1 MKKLTHNEA
10 RKMVQPFLDGKLSD
24 PDKRAFLAHIRQ
36 CKSCYDELETYFIVD
51 RALRYLDDN
60 VDETYDIQQLL
71 KDQLDREEHELRLH
85 RILRIVAVL
94 ALIAIILVVALTLIE
109 SLRPDLL
116 RGFPIVRAIR
126 HHGRFFR
133 RRR

>member
-1 MKKLTHNEA
+1 MKKLTHAEA
-10 RKMVQPFLDGKLSD
+10 RKMVQPFLEGKLND
-24 PDKRAFLAHIRQ
+24 NDKRAFFAHIRH

-71 KDQLDREEHELRLH
+71 KDQIAKEEYELRLR
-85 RILRIVAVL
+85 RILKVIAVL
-94 ALIAIILVVALTLIE
+94 AMIAFALIVTLTLIE
-109 SLRPDLL
+109 SIRPDLL
-116 RGFPIVRAIR
+116 RHFPFIR
-126 HHGRFFR
+126 IIHHHGRLFR